1 MLRDLALS
9 FIPFFLCAAT
19 CLAGPAQS
27 PPTTGTSGSA
37 SALERA
43 LDLAQKGDCRS
54 ALPVLTR
61 SLSELSAKDLKFEVG
76 MVTARCAMS
85 LDELNAALEALAF
98 LNREF
103 PRNPQVLYV
112 STHYFSE
119 LANRSARNLAA
130 MAPGSNEALE
140 LDAESYEAQGKW
152 DEAAKEY
159 EMVLKKDPAA
169 PGIHYRLGRIIL
181 SKPQTPTSIP
191 DAKEQFE
198 VELKL
203 HPHDAPSE
211 FMLGDLARQEQQWG
225 EAIDHFSKAAKIDES
240 FSEAYLG
247 LGMALN
253 AARRSSEAIAPL
265 EKYVKIE
272 PSDPAGHYQLA
283 IAYARSGRQQDAAR
297 QMALQQ
303 QMDKGKAS
311 QQAEPQ

>member
-1 MLRDLALS
+1 MRRNCLLFLAACL
-9 FIPFFLCAAT
+9 LCPT
-19 CLAGPAQS
+19 GSGLAQS
-27 PPTTGTSGSA
+27 RTGSTVAVSPAA
-37 SALERA
+37 SAVEHA

-61 SLSELSAKDLKFEVG
+61 SLRQISGKELGFEAG
-76 MVTARCAMS
+76 MAAARCAMS
-85 LDELNAALEALAF
+85 LNELNPALEAIAF

-119 LANRSARNLAA
+119 LANRSARDLAA
-130 MAPGSNEALE
+130 SAPNSNEALE

-152 DEAAKEY
+152 DEAEKEY
-159 EMVLKKDPAA
+159 GMILKKDPGA

-181 SKPQTPTSIP
+181 SKPQTAASIP

-198 VELKL
+198 AELKL

-211 FMLGDLARQEQQWG
+211 FMLGDIARQGQQWDD
-225 EAIDHFSKAAKIDES
+225 AINHFSSAAKIDES

-247 LGMALN
+247 LGMAFN
-253 AARRSSEAIAPL
+253 AESKWPEAIAPL
-265 EKYVKIE
+265 EKYVKME

-283 IAYARSGRQQDAAR
+283 IAYARSGRRQDAAQ

-303 QMDKGKAS
+303 RMQKNKPGGPDS
-311 QQAEPQ
+311 Q

>member
-1 MLRDLALS
+1 V
-9 FIPFFLCAAT
+9 
-19 CLAGPAQS
+19 
-27 PPTTGTSGSA
+27 
-37 SALERA
+37 EHA

-61 SLSELSAKDLKFEVG
+61 SLRLISAKDLKFEAG
-76 MVTARCAMS
+76 MVAARCAMS
-85 LDELNAALEALAF
+85 LNELNAALEALAF

-103 PRNPQVLYV
+103 PRNPQILYV

-119 LANRSARNLAA
+119 LANRSARDLAA
-130 MAPGSNEALE
+130 TAPGSNEALE

-159 EMVLKKDPAA
+159 EMVLEKDPAA

-198 VELKL
+198 AELKL

-211 FMLGDLARQEQQWG
+211 FMLGDLARQGQQWD

-253 AARRSSEAIAPL
+253 AAKRSSKAIAPL
-265 EKYVKIE
+265 EKYAKME

-303 QMDKGKAS
+303 QTDKGKAS
-311 QQAEPQ
+311 QQPQPQ

>member
-1 MLRDLALS
+1 
-9 FIPFFLCAAT
+9 
-19 CLAGPAQS
+19 
-27 PPTTGTSGSA
+27 
-37 SALERA
+37 
-43 LDLAQKGDCRS
+43 
-54 ALPVLTR
+54 
-61 SLSELSAKDLKFEVG
+61 
-76 MVTARCAMS
+76 MS
-85 LDELNAALEALAF
+85 LNELNAALEALAF

-119 LANRSARNLAA
+119 LANRSARDLAA
-130 MAPGSNEALE
+130 TAPGSNEALE

-181 SKPQTPTSIP
+181 SEPQTPTSIP

-198 VELKL
+198 AELKL

-211 FMLGDLARQEQQWG
+211 FMLGDLARQGQQWD
-225 EAIDHFSKAAKIDES
+225 EAINHFSKAAKIDES

-253 AARRSSEAIAPL
+253 ATKRSSEAIAPL
-265 EKYVKIE
+265 EKYAKME

-303 QMDKGKAS
+303 QTDKGKAS
-311 QQAEPQ
+311 QQPQPQ